1 MRDAQARA
9 VYEQRRQ
16 ERACGIAVGLE
27 AVRERMLLPAP
38 DAAPAQLAAFKLLY
52 ESRDG
57 RLCLFEG
64 ECGSLTA
71 VDSSRLA

>member
-1 MRDAQARA
+1 MRDAHARA
-9 VYEQRRQ
+9 AYEQRRQ
-16 ERACGIAVGLE
+16 ERACGIAGKLE

-38 DAAPAQLAAFKLLY
+38 DAAPAQLAAFRLLY

-57 RLCLFEG
+57 RLCLFES